1 MLSIMSFTTTLT
13 NKEFTIFDE
22 QIISKFHSLIKES
35 FIKREFEIDENHSF
49 KTYDEIPVKINI
61 SISKCR
67 KIIEKL
73 VVQE

>member
-35 FIKREFEIDENHSF
+35 FIKREFEINENHSLRHMM
-49 KTYDEIPVKINI
+49 K
-61 SISKCR
+61 S
-67 KIIEKL
+67 
-73 VVQE
+73 Q